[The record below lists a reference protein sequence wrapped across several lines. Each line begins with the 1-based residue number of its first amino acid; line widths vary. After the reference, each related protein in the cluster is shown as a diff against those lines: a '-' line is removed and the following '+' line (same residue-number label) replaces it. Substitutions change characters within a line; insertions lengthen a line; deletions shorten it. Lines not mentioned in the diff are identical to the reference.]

1 MQNQEQEHGQLGLVV
16 LESSRELGENVNAWL
31 SVMHGESSQPE
42 NFIVPIDQTRFANGE
57 GKIRLRDSV
66 RAKDIYILCD
76 VGNYGCTYK
85 MFGFENHLGPDEH
98 FQDVKRAISAI
109 GGKASRVTLIMPLLY
124 ASRQHKRKG
133 RESLDCSLALQE
145 LGNLGV
151 QAIITF
157 DAHDPSISNA
167 IPLVSFENIFPTY
180 TILKNLVQH
189 EGHNINKDNFL
200 VISPDTGAMDRA
212 IYYANVL
219 GLDVGMFYKR
229 RDHSVIVDGKNPI
242 IQHEYIGRDVQGK
255 DILIVDDMIASGES
269 VLDIIKEVKRRG
281 AARIFV
287 AASFAFF
294 TEGTA
299 KFQEA
304 YDKGYLTRVYTTN
317 LSHIP
322 DSIRSTPWCAVVDM
336 SKFIAKIIHTLH
348 ADQSISPLLNST
360 QKIKKL
366 LETKE

>member
-1 MQNQEQEHGQLGLVV
+1 MQERKQLGLVV
-16 LESSRELGENVNAWL
+16 LENCKKLGEDVNAWV
-31 SVMHGESSQPE
+31 SNMIDGTAQPE
-42 NFIVPIDQTRFANGE
+42 NYIVPIDQTRFANGE
-57 GKIRLRDSV
+57 GKIHLRDSV
-66 RAKDIYILCD
+66 RSKDIYILSD
-76 VGNYGCTYK
+76 VGNYECTYR
-85 MFGFENHLGPDEH
+85 MFGFENRIGPDEH
-98 FQDVKRAISAI
+98 FQDIKRAISAI

-133 RESLDCSLALQE
+133 RESLDCALALQE
-145 LGNLGV
+145 LQNLGV
-151 QAIITF
+151 KAIITF
-157 DAHDPSISNA
+157 DAHSPSVANA

-189 EGHNINKDNFL
+189 EGKHINKNNFL

-229 RDHSVIVDGKNPI
+229 RDHTIVVNGKNPI
-242 IQHEYIGRDVQGK
+242 IQHEYIGRDVTGK

-269 VLDIIKEVKRRG
+269 VLDNITELKKRG
-281 AARIFV
+281 ANRIFV

-294 TEGTA
+294 TEGIE

-304 YDKGYLTRVYTTN
+304 FERKHLTQVYTTN

-322 DSIRSTPWCAVVDM
+322 AHIRQAPWCTVVDM
-336 SKFIAKIIHTLH
+336 SKFIAKIISTLH

-360 QKIKKL
+360 QKIRKL
-366 LETKE
+366 LDSMAD